1 VSEHTKEPWAIH
13 PLMARIVPVDH
24 ISRPIGADDDAEVD
38 LATYAQEICAMHWP
52 DRNRSEEEVFANA
65 RRIVACVNACAG
77 LDIEILEAITTSFSE
92 EYSDMLKQ
100 RDKLLEALSVI
111 TLNAT
116 VQPDAS
122 MNGSS
127 DIYAVPI
134 CDIESARKLIAE
146 VEASK

>member
-1 VSEHTKEPWAIH
+1 VSEHTKEPWDYVEGKTLIH
-13 PLMARIVPVDH
+13 IESIPDGHSHIASVP
-24 ISRPIGADDDAEVD
+24 
-38 LATYAQEICAMHWP
+38 
-52 DRNRSEEEVFANA
+52 RNNEANA

-100 RDKLLEALSVI
+100 RDKLLEVLAVI